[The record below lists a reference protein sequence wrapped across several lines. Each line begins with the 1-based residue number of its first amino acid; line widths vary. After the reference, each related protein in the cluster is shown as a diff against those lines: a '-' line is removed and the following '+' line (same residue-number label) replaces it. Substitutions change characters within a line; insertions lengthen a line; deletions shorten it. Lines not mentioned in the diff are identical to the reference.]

1 MPPADMF
8 DNLRRIIQAV
18 NAAPDLNT
26 ALNIIVQRVKQT
38 IGADVASVYFRDA
51 DAQLVLMA
59 TDGLNPAAVG
69 MVRLVGGEGL
79 VGLVV
84 ERAEPV
90 NLENGPDHPRYR
102 FVTETGEALYHGFLG
117 VPIIQHRKV
126 LGVLVVRQ
134 RARRRF
140 AEAEETFLVTLAA
153 QLAGAISHADASG
166 GVTRLLQEVG
176 GTALTLKGLSGAPGM
191 ALGQALVVYPPADLD
206 AIPDHA
212 LPPGQVEAEQ
222 ARFRQALADVEADI
236 RALSEQMTGSLPAQ
250 DLALFNA
257 LLLMLSSD
265 TLIEPTL
272 RRIGEGS
279 WAPSAL
285 SETIRDHVDIFDAME
300 DAYLRERAEDVRD
313 LGRRILMRLQS
324 DQPSV
329 REVAG
334 PTVLVG
340 EELTA
345 SHLAEVP
352 TEHLVGIASAKGSS
366 SSHIAIL
373 AHALGIPAVMGVE
386 ELPVNRLDEQTLVID
401 GYRGQVYVRPTGH
414 MLEEFERLVREE
426 AELIAGLQELAA
438 LPALTPDGVHVPLY
452 VNTGLLSDISPSL
465 RSGADGVGLYRTE
478 IPFLIRDGFPGEEEQ
493 VQIYRQVL
501 EGFAPRPVTLRTLDI
516 GGDKALPYFPI
527 REDNPFLGWRG
538 IRLMLDHPEIFLTQ
552 LRAALRASRGLDN
565 LRLMLPMISDVGE
578 VDETLELIRRAHEEL
593 AEEGVDVALPQIG
606 VMVEVPSVIY
616 QIPQLAKRVD
626 FFSVGTN
633 DLTQYLLAVDRNNA
647 KVAELYNSLHPAV
660 LQALAQ
666 IVDEAH
672 ASEREVSVCGEM
684 AGDPAAA
691 LMLVGLG
698 VDSLSMSVGSIARV
712 KAVIR
717 AFSLARARELVSTA
731 LGMEKAVAVRTLLNN
746 ALEAVGLGGLVR
758 AGK

>member
-8 DNLRRIIQAV
+8 DSLRRIVQEV
-18 NAAPDLNT
+18 NAAPDLQI

-51 DAQLVLMA
+51 DGQLVLMA

-69 MVRLVGGEGL
+69 IVRLDHGEGL

-90 NLENGPDHPRYR
+90 NLENGPAHPRYR
-102 FVTETGEALYHGFLG
+102 YITETDETPYHGFLG

-134 RARRRF
+134 RAERRF

-153 QLAGAISHADASG
+153 QLAGAISHAEVSG
-166 GVTRLLQEVG
+166 GVSRLLKEVG
-176 GTALTLKGLSGAPGM
+176 GTAFTLKGVSGSPGL
-191 ALGQALVVYPPADLD
+191 ALGQALVVYPPAKLD

-212 LPPGQVEAEQ
+212 LPAEQVEAEQ
-222 ARFRQALADVEADI
+222 ARFRQALSEVEADI
-236 RALSEQMTGSLPAQ
+236 RAFSERMGESLPAE
-250 DLALFNA
+250 DLALFDA

-265 TLIEPTL
+265 TLVDPTL
-272 RRIGEGS
+272 QRIAEGN
-279 WAPSAL
+279 WAPGAL
-285 SETIRDHVDIFDAME
+285 RETIRDHVKIFESME
-300 DAYLRERAEDVRD
+300 DPYLRERGDDVRD

-324 DQPSV
+324 DQPVIRSV
-329 REVAG
+329 TEPVI
-334 PTVLVG
+334 LIG
-340 EELTA
+340 EEVSA

-352 TEHLVGIASAKGSS
+352 TDYLAGIVSARGSS
-366 SSHIAIL
+366 SSHVAIL
-373 AHALGIPAVMGVE
+373 AHALGIPAVMGVN
-386 ELPVNRLDEQTLVID
+386 ELPVHRLDEQSLVID
-401 GYRGQVYVRPTGH
+401 GYRGQVYVKPTGL

-426 AELIAGLQELAA
+426 AELAAGLAELAA
-438 LPALTPDGVHVPLY
+438 LPAETPDGVHVPLY

-478 IPFLIRDGFPGEEEQ
+478 IPFLIRDGFPGEDEQ

-501 EGFAPRPVTLRTLDI
+501 EGFAPRPVTLRTLDV

-527 REDNPFLGWRG
+527 NEDNPFLGWRG

-552 LRAALRASRGLDN
+552 LRAVLRASQGLNN

-578 VDETLELIRRAHEEL
+578 VDEALELIRRAHNEL
-593 AEEGVDVALPQIG
+593 QEEGITVPMPRIG

-616 QIPQLAKRVD
+616 LIPLLAQRVD

-647 KVAELYNSLHPAV
+647 KVADLYNSLHPAV
-660 LQALAQ
+660 LQALDQ
-666 IVDEAH
+666 IVRQAH
-672 ASEREVSVCGEM
+672 ASGREVSVCGEM

-691 LMLVGLG
+691 LILLGLG

-717 AFSLARARELVSTA
+717 TFAMSEARRLASTA
-731 LGMEKAVAVRTLLNN
+731 LAMEKAVAVRTLLDN
-746 ALEAVGLGGLVR
+746 ALEEVGLGGLVR